1 MSFPTQRMRRLRQ
14 SVSIRRLVQES
25 ALRASDLICPLFVT
39 DHANHDETLGSL
51 AGVRLL
57 SGAPLARE
65 VRALDSLG
73 IPAVLLF
80 CVLEDGQKDAAGSLA
95 RSGAGPVQQAIGCI
109 KDAVPHMVVIA
120 DLCLCEYTAD
130 GHCGLLKDGGI
141 DNDTTLAALEQAAVS
156 LAEAG
161 ADVIAPSGMMDGAV
175 QALRGA
181 LDRAGLA
188 KVLLMPY
195 SAKFASAL
203 YGPFKT
209 ATRSAPAESHH
220 ATHQLDIPNAR
231 QAMEE
236 VRLDIEE
243 GADMIIV
250 KPALGYLDIVASIRQ
265 RFGVPVAAY
274 NVSGEYNM
282 VQMLAGD
289 DAGYRTRLMLE
300 TLGCIKRAGADMI
313 ITYFAGDAAR
323 ALQ

>member
-14 SVSIRRLVQES
+14 NASIRRLVQES
-25 ALRASDLICPLFVT
+25 ALRASDLICPLFVAH
-39 DHANHDETLGSL
+39 HADCDQPLGSL

-95 RSGAGPVQQAIGCI
+95 CSSAGPVQQAIGCI

-120 DLCLCEYTAD
+120 DLCLCEYTTD
-130 GHCGLLKDGGI
+130 GHCGFLKDGGI
-141 DNDTTLAALEQAAVS
+141 DNDTTLAALQKAAIS

-161 ADVIAPSGMMDGAV
+161 ADAIAPSGMMDGVV

-181 LDRAGLA
+181 LDAAGFL
-188 KVLLMPY
+188 KVLMMPY

-220 ATHQLDIPNAR
+220 ATHQLDIPNSR
-231 QAMEE
+231 QALEE

-265 RFGVPVAAY
+265 RFGIPVAAY

-282 VQMLAGD
+282 VQALAGND
-289 DAGYRTRLMLE
+289 GSYRTRLMLE
-300 TLGCIKRAGADMI
+300 ALGCIKRAGADMI
-313 ITYFAGDAAR
+313 ITYFAPDAAR